1 MPPPSSIDAG
11 PAFAPQRGM
20 SHRIILVGHC
30 GVDAP
35 RLESEI
41 SRQLE
46 GAEVVTVTSDESLER
61 ACEEGADLFLFNREM
76 PFGFESDQGLEM
88 IRALHE
94 RHPDLKVM
102 LISDFEDA
110 QSEAKQAGAVE

>member
-1 MPPPSSIDAG
+1 M
-11 PAFAPQRGM
+11 
-20 SHRIILVGHC
+20 
-30 GVDAP
+30 
-35 RLESEI
+35 
-41 SRQLE
+41 
-46 GAEVVTVTSDESLER
+46 TSDESLER

-110 QSEAKQAGAVE
+110 QSEAKQAGAVEGFGKADLGSEKVGQCLRRALH